1 MTKNY
6 FTDEQVSRMAES
18 VGADLSM
25 LTYDE
30 MNTVVAF
37 TESQLKSLMN
47 LAVETAIGEEVA
59 YQYDTPTGVDGLS
72 RIELSRNKLNA
83 PKDTTITQL
92 YSVKELEN

>member
-1 MTKNY
+1 MIMAKNY
-6 FTDEQVSRMAES
+6 FTDEQMEAIYAES
-18 VGADLSM
+18 IQVESDSYEGQFI
-25 LTYDE
+25 LTQ
-30 MNTVVAF
+30 N
-37 TESQLKSLMN
+37 QLKALMN
-47 LAVETAIGEEVA
+47 LAVGTAIGEEVA